1 MFEELLEFDCDCGK
15 HHSMTTRDFIVEK
28 DAMHKISELLEK
40 LNLDKKPLAVFDK
53 NTYVAAYPKFSK
65 NSGDIET
72 LIIEGDEI
80 HPDEHAIDQV
90 TRAISD
96 HGVVLAVGSGV
107 INDVVRYAA
116 FQKGIPFISVP
127 TAASVDGYVSNGAVV
142 TLKGAKATIPTKAPV
157 AVVADLEI
165 IADAPKKLTAAGV
178 GDMLSKYISIAD
190 WRIGHLI
197 TDEYYCDKVAQLELE
212 ALDIIK
218 DNIDG
223 IADGDIDA
231 IGKLVEGLLISG
243 IAIQLVGI
251 TRPASSFEHHFSHY
265 LEIVQDEPN
274 IDYSA
279 LHGEKVAIASVAA
292 VDLYPK
298 FAKESKRIFEENLPN
313 NYSEQRVLEEYNSSP
328 KSVKEALLKENDP
341 TISLKLNV
349 DMLKD
354 NYDKVLECAENLP
367 TGEELKEILNKVGG
381 YTTYKDIGMTEE
393 QYKKIFEIC
402 CYIRNRFTL
411 LRLMRDYDLFDFDT
425 IPA

>member
-1 MFEELLEFDCDCGK
+1 MFEELLDFDCDCGK
-15 HHSMTTRDFIVEK
+15 RHSLTTRDYIIEK
-28 DAMHKISELLEK
+28 DAMYKIPELLKK
-40 LNLDKKPLAVFDK
+40 LGLEKKPLAVFDS
-53 NTYVAAYPKFSK
+53 NTYKAAYPKFSK

-72 LIIEGDEI
+72 LILKGEEI
-80 HPDEHAIDQV
+80 HPDERAIDRV
-90 TRAISD
+90 MEAISD
-96 HGVVLAVGSGV
+96 HSAVLAVGSGV

-142 TLKGAKATIPTKAPV
+142 TLKGAKATIPTKAPI

-165 IADAPKKLTAAGV
+165 IAAAPKKLTAAGV

-190 WRIGHLI
+190 WRIGKLI
-197 TDEYYCDKVAQLELE
+197 TDEYYCDRVAQLELD

-223 IADGDIDA
+223 IADGDIES

-265 LEIVQDEPN
+265 LEIVRDEPN

-279 LHGEKVAIASVAA
+279 LHGEKVGIASVAA
-292 VDLYPK
+292 VDLYPE
-298 FAKESKRIFEENLPN
+298 FAKELKRIYEENLSN
-313 NYSEQRVLEEYNSSP
+313 NYSPERVTKNYAQSP
-328 KSVKEALLKENDP
+328 ESVKAALIKENDP
-341 TISLKLNV
+341 PISLKLNV
-349 DMLKD
+349 DMLRD
-354 NYDKVLECAENLP
+354 NYDKVLETANSLP
-367 TGEELKEILNKVGG
+367 TGEELREILNKVGG
-381 YTTYKDIGMTEE
+381 YTSYKDLGMTEE
-393 QYKKIFEIC
+393 QYKKIFAIC

-411 LRLMRDYDLFDFDT
+411 LRLMCDYDLYDFDEL
-425 IPA
+425 PA